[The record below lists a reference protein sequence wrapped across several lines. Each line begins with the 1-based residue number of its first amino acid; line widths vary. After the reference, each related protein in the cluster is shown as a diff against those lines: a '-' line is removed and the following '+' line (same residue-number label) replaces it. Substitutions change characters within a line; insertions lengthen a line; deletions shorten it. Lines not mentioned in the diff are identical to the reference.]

1 MNEGLL
7 KFSDKKVKRMKTFKT
22 LKNDFV
28 ANRWQILI
36 GLIALLIVD
45 ILQLFIPRVI
55 KYVIDDLTLG
65 IISPFG
71 LLLYGLEVLLLA
83 LGIGGFRYIWRY
95 FLLGAARRIEKALR
109 DRLFIHLQTLSFSY
123 FSHTKVGDL
132 MAHATNDIEAVRMAM
147 SLGVVFLVDTVI
159 LGVLTIFFM
168 IYIHPKLTLFAI
180 LPMPLI
186 TLITLLFSQ
195 AIHHRFEI
203 VQKTFASLTERVRE
217 AIAGI
222 RVIKAYV
229 LEERE
234 GKKLSQ
240 LSQDYIQKNLNVT
253 KVWGMFFPIIL
264 FFSNLSMAIVLYLGG
279 KLTIF
284 QSISTGDFVAF
295 MSYLGLLAWPM
306 MALGWAIN
314 VIQRGGASM
323 DRLNR
328 IFAEAPEI
336 FDSSG
341 VIPLGPLKG
350 SIDIRGLTFSP
361 GNGGNPLLRDIHLTV
376 EVGERM
382 VVVGR
387 TGSGK
392 TIFCNLV
399 ARILE
404 PPKGYLFF
412 DGIEIHEIP
421 LGVLRTSIGYVPQD
435 TFLFS
440 DTIRENIAFGKLDAT
455 DNEIEEAARL
465 AQIYDE
471 ITEFPEGL
479 NTVIGEQG
487 ITLSGGQR
495 QRIAIARAILMDPP
509 IFILD
514 DSLSSV
520 DIQTE
525 ERILE
530 GLEKFLKGKTSILI
544 THRIAPLRRAD
555 RIIVLEQGKVAE
567 MGDHN
572 TLLSKGG
579 IYTDLYWKGRL
590 EEELERNNTGIV
602 E

>member
-1 MNEGLL
+1 MRA
-7 KFSDKKVKRMKTFKT
+7 FTT
-22 LKNDFV
+22 LKNDFME
-28 ANRWQILI
+28 NRRRILI
-36 GLIALLIVD
+36 GLVALLIVD
-45 ILQLFIPRVI
+45 VLQLFIPRVI
-55 KYVIDDLTLG
+55 KYAIDDLTLG
-65 IISPFG
+65 VVSPSR
-71 LLLYGLEVLLLA
+71 LLLYGFEVLILA
-83 LGIGGFRYIWRY
+83 LGIGGFRYVWRY
-95 FLLGAARRIEKALR
+95 FLLGAARRIEKTLR
-109 DRLFIHLQTLSFSY
+109 DRLFIHLQTLSSSY

-132 MAHATNDIEAVRMAM
+132 MAHATNDVEAVRM
-147 SLGVVFLVDTVI
+147 SLSMGLVFLVDTVI

-168 IYIHPKLTLFAI
+168 IYIHPWLTLFAI

-186 TLITLLFSQ
+186 TLITLFFSRS
-195 AIHHRFEI
+195 IHHRFEI
-203 VQKTFASLTERVRE
+203 LQKTFASLTERVRE
-217 AIAGI
+217 AVAGI

-234 GKKLSQ
+234 RKKLSQ
-240 LSQDYIQKNLNVT
+240 VSQDYIQKNLNVT

-314 VIQRGGASM
+314 MIQRGGASM

-328 IFAEAPEI
+328 IFAETPEV
-336 FDSSG
+336 FDSPGIIRSE
-341 VIPLGPLKG
+341 PLRGR
-350 SIDIRGLTFSP
+350 IEIRGLTFSP
-361 GNGGNPLLRDIHLTV
+361 GNGENPLLKDVHLTV
-376 EVGERM
+376 EEGERV

-387 TGSGK
+387 TGAGK

-404 PPKGYLFF
+404 PPKGCLFF

-421 LGVLRTSIGYVPQD
+421 LEVLRQSVGYVPQD

-440 DTIRENIAFGKLDAT
+440 DTIQENIAFGKMDAT
-455 DNEIEEAARL
+455 EEEVAEVARL

-471 ITEFPEGL
+471 MMGSPEGM
-479 NTVIGEQG
+479 NTVIGEKG

-514 DSLSSV
+514 DALSSV

-530 GLEKFLKGKTSILI
+530 GLEKFLRGKTSILI

-555 RIIVLEQGKVAE
+555 RIIVLDKGRVVET
-567 MGDHN
+567 GDHK

-579 IYTDLYWKGRL
+579 IYSELYWQRKL
-590 EEELERNNTGIV
+590 EEELERNESQI
-602 E
+602 

>member
-1 MNEGLL
+1 MR
-7 KFSDKKVKRMKTFKT
+7 SFKT
-22 LKNDFV
+22 LRNDFIE
-28 ANRWQILI
+28 NRWRVSI

-45 ILQLFIPRVI
+45 VLQLFIPRVV
-55 KYVIDDLTLG
+55 KYAIDDLTLG
-65 IISPFG
+65 TVSHSR
-71 LLLYGLEVLLLA
+71 LLVYGLEVLLLA
-83 LGIGGFRYIWRY
+83 LGIGSLRYVWRY

-109 DRLFIHLQTLSFSY
+109 DRLFTHLQTLSHFY

-132 MAHATNDIEAVRMAM
+132 MAHSTNDIEAVRMAM
-147 SLGVVFLVDTVI
+147 SMGVVFLVDTII

-186 TLITLLFSQ
+186 TLITLLFSRT
-195 AIHHRFEI
+195 IHHRFEM

-217 AIAGI
+217 AITGI
-222 RVIKAYV
+222 RIIKAYV

-234 GKKLSQ
+234 EKKVSQ
-240 LSQDYIQKNLNVT
+240 LSRDYIQRNLNVV
-253 KVWGMFFPIIL
+253 KVWGMYFPVIL
-264 FFSNLSMAIVLYLGG
+264 FLSSLSMAIVLYWGG
-279 KLTIF
+279 KLTILD
-284 QSISTGDFVAF
+284 SISTGDFVAF
-295 MSYLGLLAWPM
+295 MSYLGLLTWPM
-306 MALGWAIN
+306 MALGWGVN

-328 IFAEAPEI
+328 IFGETPEI
-336 FDSSG
+336 LDA
-341 VIPLGPLKG
+341 PRLAQWGPLKG
-350 SIDIRGLTFSP
+350 RIDIRGLTFSA
-361 GNGGNPLLRDIHLTV
+361 GNGENSLLRDITLTV
-376 EVGERM
+376 NEGERM
-382 VVVGR
+382 VMVGR

-404 PPKGYLFF
+404 SPKGCLFF
-412 DGIEIHEIP
+412 DGVEIHEIP
-421 LGVLRTSIGYVPQD
+421 LEVLRKSIGYVPQD

-440 DTIRENIAFGKLDAT
+440 DTIRENIAFGRMDAT

-471 ITEFPEGL
+471 VMDFPEAM
-479 NTVIGEQG
+479 NTVVGERG

-514 DSLSSV
+514 DALSSV

-525 ERILE
+525 ERVLE
-530 GLEKFLKGKTSILI
+530 GLDKFLRGKTSILI

-555 RIIVLEQGKVAE
+555 RIVVLEEGQVAE
-567 MGDHN
+567 VGDHK
-572 TLLSKGG
+572 TLLAEGG
-579 IYTDLYWKGRL
+579 IYTDLYWQSQL
-590 EEELERNNTGIV
+590 EEELAREKF
-602 E
+602 

>member
-1 MNEGLL
+1 
-7 KFSDKKVKRMKTFKT
+7 MKSFKI
-22 LKNDFV
+22 LKNDFIE
-28 ANRWQILI
+28 NRWRVLV

-45 ILQLFIPRVI
+45 VLQLFIPRVV

-65 IISPFG
+65 IASPSR
-71 LLLYGLEVLLLA
+71 LLLYGLEVLILA

-95 FLLGAARRIEKALR
+95 FLLGTSRRIEKALR
-109 DRLFIHLQTLSFSY
+109 DRLFTHLQTLSSSY

-132 MAHATNDIEAVRMAM
+132 MAHATNDIDAVRMSL
-147 SLGVVFLVDTVI
+147 SLGIVFLVDTVI

-186 TLITLLFSQ
+186 TLITLLFSRT
-195 AIHHRFEI
+195 IHHRFEI
-203 VQKTFASLTERVRE
+203 LQKTFASLTERVRE

-234 GKKLSQ
+234 REKLSH
-240 LSQDYIQKNLNVT
+240 LSRDYTQKNLNVT
-253 KVWGMFFPIIL
+253 RVWGMFFPIII

-323 DRLNR
+323 DRLSQ
-328 IFAEAPEI
+328 IFTETPEI
-336 FDSSG
+336 SDSPKTH
-341 VIPLGPLKG
+341 PLSILKG
-350 SIDIRGLTFSP
+350 KIEMRDLTFSP
-361 GNGGNPLLRDIHLTV
+361 RHGGNSLLRDIHLIV
-376 EVGERM
+376 KQGEGI
-382 VVVGR
+382 VIVGR
-387 TGSGK
+387 TGCGK

-399 ARILE
+399 ARVLE
-404 PPKGYLFF
+404 PPEGCLFF
-412 DGIEIHEIP
+412 DDIEVHEIP
-421 LGVLRTSIGYVPQD
+421 LEVLRRSVGYVPQE

-440 DTIRENIAFGKLDAT
+440 DTIRANIAFGKLDAT
-455 DNEIEEAARL
+455 DKEIVEAAHL

-471 ITEFPEGL
+471 VMEFPEGMD
-479 NTVIGEQG
+479 TVIGEKG

-495 QRIAIARAILMDPP
+495 QRIAIARTILMNPP

-514 DSLSSV
+514 DALSSV

-525 ERILE
+525 EKILE
-530 GLEKFLKGKTSILI
+530 GLEKFLQGKTSILI
-544 THRIAPLRRAD
+544 THRIAPLRRAY
-555 RIIVLEQGKVAE
+555 RMIVLEDGRVAE
-567 MGDHN
+567 RGNHD
-572 TLLSKGG
+572 TLLSQGG
-579 IYTDLYWKGRL
+579 IYSELYWQKKL
-590 EEELERNNTGIV
+590 EEELEKNNTGIV

>member
-1 MNEGLL
+1 
-7 KFSDKKVKRMKTFKT
+7 MKSFKI
-22 LKNDFV
+22 LKNDFIE
-28 ANRWQILI
+28 NRWRVLV

-45 ILQLFIPRVI
+45 VLQLFIPRVV

-65 IISPFG
+65 IASPSR
-71 LLLYGLEVLLLA
+71 LLLYGLEVLILA

-95 FLLGAARRIEKALR
+95 FLLGTSRRIEKALR
-109 DRLFIHLQTLSFSY
+109 DRLFTHLQTLSSSY
-123 FSHTKVGDL
+123 FSNTKVGDL
-132 MAHATNDIEAVRMAM
+132 MAHATNDIDAVRMSL
-147 SLGVVFLVDTVI
+147 SLGIVFLVDTVI

-186 TLITLLFSQ
+186 TLITLLFSRT
-195 AIHHRFEI
+195 IHHRFEI
-203 VQKTFASLTERVRE
+203 LQKAFASLTERVRE

-234 GKKLSQ
+234 REKLST
-240 LSQDYIQKNLNVT
+240 LSRDYIQKNLNVT
-253 KVWGMFFPIIL
+253 RVWGMFFPIII

-323 DRLNR
+323 DRLSQ
-328 IFAEAPEI
+328 IFTETPEI
-336 FDSSG
+336 SDSPKTL
-341 VIPLGPLKG
+341 PLSILKG
-350 SIDIRGLTFSP
+350 KIEMRDLTFFP
-361 GNGGNPLLRDIHLTV
+361 RHGGNPLLRDIHLTV
-376 EVGERM
+376 KQGEGI
-382 VVVGR
+382 VIVGR
-387 TGSGK
+387 TGCGK

-399 ARILE
+399 ARVLE
-404 PPKGYLFF
+404 PPEGCLFF
-412 DGIEIHEIP
+412 DDIEVHEIP
-421 LGVLRTSIGYVPQD
+421 LEVLRRSIGYVPQE

-440 DTIRENIAFGKLDAT
+440 DTIRANIAFGKLDAT
-455 DNEIEEAARL
+455 DKEIVEAAHL

-471 ITEFPEGL
+471 VMEFPEGMG
-479 NTVIGEQG
+479 TVIGEKG
-487 ITLSGGQR
+487 VTLSGGQR
-495 QRIAIARAILMDPP
+495 QRIAIARAILMNPP

-514 DSLSSV
+514 DALSSV

-525 ERILE
+525 EKILE
-530 GLEKFLKGKTSILI
+530 GLEKFLQGKTSILI
-544 THRIAPLRRAD
+544 THRIAPLRRAY
-555 RIIVLEQGKVAE
+555 RIIVLEEGRVAE
-567 MGDHN
+567 RGNHD
-572 TLLSKGG
+572 TLLSQGG
-579 IYTDLYWKGRL
+579 IYSELYWQKKL

>member
-1 MNEGLL
+1 
-7 KFSDKKVKRMKTFKT
+7 MKSFRT
-22 LKNDFV
+22 LKNDFI
-28 ANRWQILI
+28 ANRLQILI

-45 ILQLFIPRVI
+45 VLQLFIPRVI

-65 IISPFG
+65 IISPSR
-71 LLLYGLEVLLLA
+71 LLLYGLEVLILA
-83 LGIGGFRYIWRY
+83 LGIGSFRYIWRY
-95 FLLGAARRIEKALR
+95 FLLGTARRIEKALR
-109 DRLFIHLQTLSFSY
+109 DRLFIHLQTLSSSY

-132 MAHATNDIEAVRMAM
+132 MAHATNDIDAVRMSL
-147 SLGVVFLVDTVI
+147 SLGVVFLMDTII

-168 IYIHPKLTLFAI
+168 IFIHPKLTLFAI

-186 TLITLLFSQ
+186 TLITLLFSRS
-195 AIHHRFEI
+195 IHHRFEI
-203 VQKTFASLTERVRE
+203 LQKTFASLTERVRE

-234 GKKLSQ
+234 TEKLSH

-314 VIQRGGASM
+314 VIQRGSASM

-328 IFAEAPEI
+328 IFEETPEI
-336 FDSSG
+336 SDSSD
-341 VIPLGPLKG
+341 VIRLGPLKG
-350 SIDIRGLTFSP
+350 RIEMRGLTFSP
-361 GNGGNPLLRDIHLTV
+361 GNGGNPLLQDIHLTV
-376 EVGERM
+376 EEGERM

-392 TIFCNLV
+392 TILCNLV

-404 PPKGYLFF
+404 PRQGYLFF

-421 LGVLRTSIGYVPQD
+421 LEVLRKSVGYVPQD
-435 TFLFS
+435 TFLFL

-455 DNEIEEAARL
+455 DKEIEEAARL

-471 ITEFPEGL
+471 IMEFPGGT
-479 NTVIGEQG
+479 NTVIGEKG

-495 QRIAIARAILMDPP
+495 QRIAIARAILMNPP

-514 DSLSSV
+514 DALSSV

-530 GLEKFLKGKTSILI
+530 GLEKFLQGKTSILI

-555 RIIVLEQGKVAE
+555 RIIVLEQGRVAE

-579 IYTDLYWKGRL
+579 IYTDLYWQRQL
-590 EEELERNNTGIV
+590 EEELEKENSGTL

>member
-147 SLGVVFLVDTVI
+147 SLGVVFLVDTII

-495 QRIAIARAILMDPP
+495 QRISIARAILMDPP

-579 IYTDLYWKGRL
+579 IYTDLYWKRQL